1 MKLFYLGLGSNI
13 GEKEFYINRAVDL
26 LAQRAGRVAARSSL
40 YKSVAEGFES
50 ENLFVNAVVAVE
62 SDLSP
67 LEMLDVTHKIELDL
81 GCHTHRN
88 ADGSY
93 CDRTLDIDIVA
104 CEDVVCDTDILTLP
118 HPRMHMRRF
127 VLEPLCEIAPGWVH
141 PIFGRSA
148 QALCEELR

>member
-13 GEKEFYINRAVDL
+13 GEKEFYINRAIDL
-26 LAQRAGRVAARSSL
+26 LGQRAGKVVACSSM
-40 YKSVAEGFES
+40 YKTVAEGFES
-50 ENLFVNAVVAVE
+50 DNLFVNVVVAVE

-67 LEMLDVTHKIELDL
+67 LAMLEVTHRIELDM

-88 ADGSY
+88 PDGSY

-104 CEDVVCDTDILTLP
+104 CDDVVCDTPTLTLP

-127 VLEPLCEIAPGWVH
+127 VLEPLCEIAPDWVH
-141 PIFGRSA
+141 PILNRTA
-148 QALCEELR
+148 RTLCEAL